1 MKELSEIVDD
11 IDTEEIEPE
20 PSLESENA
28 YEHEGDVELDEE
40 QEAAID
46 RILGRTD

>member
-11 IDTEEIEPE
+11 IEPSEIEPE

-28 YEHEGDVELDEE
+28 YSGEDVELDEE
-40 QEAAID
+40 QKDAID
-46 RILGRTD
+46 RIVGDD